1 MERYYSLSEDVLE
14 VLNTYVSKFL
24 ATTVRLNIVFI
35 GDSKLK
41 KLIKIKKYNDED
53 RFITGNDI
61 KIIINESIWDLI
73 EKDDQKAVEV
83 LIKEEFDAISVNLE
97 TGKIKVD
104 KPRFNT
110 NKNLIEKYGYDIV
123 SRAKELE
130 ELALSQAEDKANDA
144 EVDISI

>member
-24 ATTVRLNIVFI
+24 ATTVRLNIVFL

-53 RFITGNDI
+53 RFISGNDI

-73 EKDDQKAVEV
+73 ESDDQKAIEI

-130 ELALSQAEDKANDA
+130 ELALSQAEDKAADA

>member
-1 MERYYSLSEDVLE
+1 MS
-14 VLNTYVSKFL
+14 
-24 ATTVRLNIVFI
+24 
-35 GDSKLK
+35 
-41 KLIKIKKYNDED
+41 
-53 RFITGNDI
+53 GNDI

-73 EKDDQKAVEV
+73 ESDDQKSIEI

-104 KPRFNT
+104 KPKFNT

>member
-61 KIIINESIWDLI
+61 KIIINKSIWDLI